1 MAFKFR
7 LIAVKNIQK
16 SLSKIPLPW
25 RERIIKAIDN
35 LAYNPYRG
43 EKLWREYIGKRKV
56 RVWPYRI
63 IYSID
68 DKNKIV
74 YILDVG
80 HRQGIYK

>member
-1 MAFKFR
+1 MTLKFK
-7 LIAVKNIQK
+7 LIAAKDVQK

-25 RERIIKAIDN
+25 RLRIIKAIDD

-43 EKLWREYIGKRKV
+43 EKLWREFVGKRKI

-68 DKNKIV
+68 KKNKTV

-80 HRQGIYK
+80 HRQGVYK